1 MNVLVIDVGGNHVK
15 ILVTGQT
22 VRRRFESGPA
32 MTVEKMV
39 EGVRES
45 AEGWSFDVVSLGYP
59 GPVLRGR
66 PVSEPKNLA
75 PGWVG
80 FDFEKAFGCPVK
92 LINDAA
98 MQALGSYQG
107 RANAVPWPGHG
118 ARLGDDR

>member
-1 MNVLVIDVGGNHVK
+1 ML
-15 ILVTGQT
+15 LTGQEA
-22 VRRRFESGPA
+22 RRTFESGPK
-32 MTVEKMV
+32 MTVEEVV
-39 EGVRES
+39 EGVKES
-45 AEGWSFDVVSLGYP
+45 AIGWSFDVVSLGYP
-59 GPVLRGR
+59 GSVLWGR

-107 RANAVPWPGHG
+107 GRTLFLGSVLGL
-118 ARLGDDR
+118 ARR